1 MQTPLIT
8 AVITF
13 PPTNLDSDIVEA
25 PVGPRSVVATSPDK
39 LQECQWEL
47 EADTERFID
56 TIEVCL

>member
-1 MQTPLIT
+1 MSPATI
-8 AVITF
+8 AFTF
-13 PPTNLDSDIVEA
+13 SLTDLDSDIVEA
-25 PVGPRSVVATSPDK
+25 TVGPRRVVATSPDK

>member
-1 MQTPLIT
+1 MSPIT
-8 AVITF
+8 TVFTLSS
-13 PPTNLDSDIVEA
+13 TNLDSDIVEA
-25 PVGPRSVVATSPDK
+25 TVGPRSVVATSPDK

>member
-1 MQTPLIT
+1 MSPTTI
-8 AVITF
+8 AFTF
-13 PPTNLDSDIVEA
+13 SLTNLDSDIVEA
-25 PVGPRSVVATSPDK
+25 TVGPRSVVATSPDK